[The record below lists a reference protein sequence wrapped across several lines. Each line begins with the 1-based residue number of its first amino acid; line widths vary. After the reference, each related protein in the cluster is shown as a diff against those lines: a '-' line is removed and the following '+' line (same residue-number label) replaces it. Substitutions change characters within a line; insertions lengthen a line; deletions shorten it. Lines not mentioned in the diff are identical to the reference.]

1 MKDAFAQSAPI
12 TLENAVRSQAIA
24 LSYSKN
30 ENNEFVIE
38 GPSKLVSAI
47 EKHFELLLLDELS
60 FSHLQEKQVNYL
72 KFQ

>member
-12 TLENAVRSQAIA
+12 TLESAVRSQAIA

-30 ENNEFVIE
+30 ENSEFVIE

-47 EKHFELLLLDELS
+47 EKHFELLLLD
-60 FSHLQEKQVNYL
+60 
-72 KFQ
+72 